1 MKKKLVLLLV
11 VVLGT
16 LGLVALRTDLIMNY
30 VDYKV
35 IPDGAGT
42 YTLDTGGFYKTDAG
56 VLPIVFALALVA
68 IVAFVLIFVFFFD
81 RSFPGSPRLTS
92 KTIIGANF
100 LYSGFLIVYSAM
112 LLGEHKS
119 SNTVMVF
126 MVLLLAGFMSYYS
139 ICMILKRLPF
149 SIACV
154 VPVAFFCYK
163 LLVEFL
169 DSFSIIKTAEV
180 LIDLAALIFALLFFT
195 YYARYISK
203 TKFRAA
209 RKGFVAFGACAVI
222 LLCVNVLPFVFSS
235 ALAGPSAVRTYPD
248 TDAPFII
255 ATALYIF
262 VFVSVSLAKGEL
274 YRNPHSHG
282 IDAKTGTLKQSE
294 KEYRSS
300 RLELK

>member
-16 LGLVALRTDLIMNY
+16 IGLVAMRTDLIMHY
-30 VDYKV
+30 IDYSIIK
-35 IPDGAGT
+35 DGAGA
-42 YTLDTGGFYKTDAG
+42 YTLDTGGFYQTDAG
-56 VLPIVFALALVA
+56 VLPIIFAVLCVALVA
-68 IVAFVLIFVFFFD
+68 FVIVFEFFFD

-92 KTIIGANF
+92 KTVIGLNF
-100 LYSGFLIVYSAM
+100 LYSAFLIVYSAM

-119 SNTVMVF
+119 SNTVMVI
-126 MVLLLAGFMSYYS
+126 MVLLLAVFMSYYS
-139 ICMILKRLPF
+139 VCMIMKRLPF
-149 SIACV
+149 PLATI
-154 VPVAFFCYK
+154 VPTAFFCYK

-180 LIDLAALIFALLFFT
+180 LIDLAAIIFTLMFFT
-195 YYARYISK
+195 YFARYVSK
-203 TKFRAA
+203 TKFRAS
-209 RKGFVAFGACAVI
+209 RKGFVAYGSCAVI
-222 LLCVNVLPFVFSS
+222 LLCVNVLPY
-235 ALAGPSAVRTYPD
+235 LAAEFFAGAGIVRAYPD
-248 TDAPFII
+248 TDAPFMI
-255 ATALYIF
+255 ATAVYIF
-262 VFVSVSLAKGEL
+262 AFLVASLSKPEL